1 MQLLETKIPGLVV
14 LPLGDEIWSA
24 MVVRFDPIGLL
35 SLGSLKGYYIPVL
48 HRESQSRRKNLFA
61 PLMKLV
67 SNYAKMLLKIYSKG

>member
-24 MVVRFDPIGLL
+24 MVVRFDPIGLF